1 MARINYNYAFL
12 TDSDVANNQSRGIS
26 LQFNGYALL
35 SGEADAIT
43 SLMEAGKVISMND
56 LVSNGVTVMF
66 RDLQYTT
73 VNGVASSSDRNY
85 DNALQKPGLHM
96 FQDIKVMALDEFK
109 LIDETG
115 YSSGQTEIEVQIYD
129 TMFGNRLSGEAN
141 VIGILLYGQAY
152 NRDFYSEVQQGSLEN
167 STPIGLIYFENG
179 SPITVNPTSS
189 SGRNEKN
196 KSVIKFLLDI
206 IASED
211 VTDMVESS
219 ESYQAWDS
227 LRGKMHVVNENL
239 LTTSSFVIH
248 SHDVVPTDDE
258 YVAIDDEDGGAI
270 LKKAPTI
277 DVKSRLFFTNDF
289 PNGSNFDHNVDYG
302 SPARLTVLTSDQ
314 HYNDDRVPQTM
325 LGKVNYYSDVAGFKH
340 AYIDG
345 VFESYF
351 THSGRREA
359 GYKGTGK
366 YQYDGK
372 ITSGSVFDFDWV
384 SKSRP
389 AFNLFSDD
397 TNYHFDDISWCDYLR
412 NGQPEGTSEV
422 ENQISSTS
430 ACFARGVNL
439 FSEKSTAVDGINVQS
454 RETVTRGNAF
464 CINANRCTVFTRSP
478 DEDEVKKDL
487 RLNKYTAFIAN
498 SQDVTIR
505 DRVKGSNSPTDKYKS
520 SRGKNNPLNTV
531 INSTWI
537 SIDNRAAGLDLVNTE
552 KYARNTVIGSHTLNV
567 KNSDDNIF
575 IGIKGHTYYNRNVEK
590 CDWSHVE
597 NSKSSIFAGGYV
609 YSNMAKRCMVFSTGD
624 TDVCQNRI
632 EGYINYDQQ
641 NPNNGACFVYDSF
654 ILGQNN
660 LISSVYR
667 YKPWDGIKSG
677 QPRYTYDEH
686 QVFMVGKGLKNDVR
700 QTMNSLVDGD
710 LTPTILIGINN
721 QDYYQSNR
729 MKQIVVGG
737 YRPYTDA
744 YLNGEFHYNCAE
756 LSVSYPNPVYRNGQ
770 QNWNK
775 ETTWTLSDVKGRSI
789 DYGSGAINLGFLKGV
804 RSDKQFSDY
813 SYKGYGR
820 INLFK
825 LYQLLK
831 RMYWAKEGDSYVVKW
846 NPNMTSDS
854 YGGILDWSDFG
865 MNGDDT
871 CLANLVDDN
880 FCQYQYYPSK
890 KNNS

>member
-1 MARINYNYAFL
+1 MATINYNYAFL
-12 TDSDVANNQSRGIS
+12 TDSDVANNQSRGLS

-43 SLMEAGKVISMND
+43 SLMEEGRVISMDD

-66 RDLQYTT
+66 RDLQYTS
-73 VNGVASSSDRNY
+73 VNRIARSSDRNY
-85 DNALQKPGLHM
+85 DSALQKPGLHM

-109 LIDETG
+109 VEDDTG
-115 YSSGQTEIEVQIYD
+115 YSSGQSEIEVPIYD
-129 TMFGNRLSGEAN
+129 TMFGNRLSGESN
-141 VIGILLYGQAY
+141 IIGVLLYGQAY

-167 STPIGLIYFENG
+167 STPIGLIYFESG
-179 SPITVNPTSS
+179 SPVSVNPSS
-189 SGRNEKN
+189 STNVKE
-196 KSVIKFLLDI
+196 KSVIRFLLGI
-206 IASED
+206 TASRD
-211 VTDMVESS
+211 VTESVMVESP
-219 ESYQAWDS
+219 ESYSAWS
-227 LRGKMHVVNENL
+227 AFHGNMHVVNENL

-258 YVAIDDEDGGAI
+258 FVVIDDEDGGSI

-277 DVKSRLFFTNDF
+277 DVKSRLFFTNDV

-325 LGKVNYYSDVAGFKH
+325 LGKVNYYSDTAGFKH

-351 THSGRREA
+351 TASGRRES
-359 GYKGTGK
+359 GYKGAGT
-366 YQYDGK
+366 

-384 SKSRP
+384 SKNRP
-389 AFNLFSDD
+389 AFNLFSDETD
-397 TNYHFDDISWCDYLR
+397 YHFDDMSWCDYLR
-412 NGQPEGTSEV
+412 NGEQEGSSEV
-422 ENQISSTS
+422 ESQIRNNS
-430 ACFARGVNL
+430 ACFAGGVNL
-439 FSEKSTAVDGINVQS
+439 FSERSTTVDGINVNT
-454 RETVTRGNAF
+454 RDTVTRGNAF

-478 DEDEVKKDL
+478 DEDDVKKN
-487 RLNKYTAFIAN
+487 RQLNKYTAFIAN

-505 DRVKGSNSPTDKYKS
+505 DRVKGSSAPTDKYKA
-520 SRGKNNPLNTV
+520 SRGKSNPLSAV

-537 SIDNRAAGLDLVNTE
+537 SIDNRAAGLTLANTE
-552 KYARNTVIGSHTLNV
+552 KYGRNTVIGSHSLSV

-575 IGIKGHTYYNRNVEK
+575 LGIKGYTYYNKSVEK
-590 CDWSHVE
+590 CSWSHVE
-597 NSKSSIFAGGYV
+597 NSQSSIFAGGYV
-609 YSNMAKRCMVFSTGD
+609 YANMAKHCLVLSTGD
-624 TDVCQNRI
+624 TDASQNKI
-632 EGYINYDQQ
+632 DGYVNYDQQ
-641 NPNNGACFVYDSF
+641 NPDTGTSFVYDSV

-667 YKPWDGIKSG
+667 YKPWDGNVAG
-677 QPRYTYDEH
+677 RPQHTYDEH

-700 QTMNSLVDGD
+700 QTMNNLASGN
-710 LTPTILIGINN
+710 LTPTIVMGINN
-721 QDYYQSNR
+721 QDYYQNNI
-729 MKQIVVGG
+729 MKQIVIGG
-737 YRPYTDA
+737 YRPATGA
-744 YLNGEFHYNCAE
+744 YWNGDFHYNCAE
-756 LSVSYPNPVYRNGQ
+756 LAVAYPDPVYRNGQ

-804 RSDKQFSDY
+804 RSDQQFCNY
-813 SYKGYGR
+813 SYKGFGR

-831 RMYWAKEGDSYVVKW
+831 RMYWAPKGDGYVVKW
-846 NPNMTSDS
+846 NRNMTSDTC
-854 YGGILDWSDFG
+854 GGIFNWSDFG
-865 MNGDDT
+865 MSGEDT

-880 FCQYQYYPSK
+880 LCQYQYYPSK
-890 KNNS
+890 KANS